1 MEDYSKYSH
10 SPAHLAVAQRD
21 HAAFKK
27 LIATLP
33 RLAKAGAVNTE
44 DESVAAELDAYAVS
58 AVIDCRDV
66 PGRETPL
73 HLAVRIKDPISADI
87 FMAAGAALPASC
99 VDEVVSEASA
109 YCRIGMSL
117 YLTFDALL
125 FDIE

>member
-21 HAAFKK
+21 HAALKK

-66 PGRETPL
+66 PGREMPL

-99 VDEVVSEASA
+99 VDEMVSEASA
-109 YCRIGMSL
+109 YCRVGMSL
-117 YLTFDALL
+117 YLT
-125 FDIE
+125 